1 MSMIFC
7 RSCGKEI
14 HETAPQCPHCGAMK
28 NNKSNQIKEIPPE
41 VKGWSWGAFLLNWIW
56 AIGNKTWI
64 GLLAIIPWVGIIM
77 AIVLGFK
84 GREWAW
90 KNKEWES
97 IEHFNR
103 VQKKWSYWGVVI
115 FVTLLILGVV
125 AGVGY
130 GFYEDYSK
138 RSKTEIET
146 DESFGLNENTH
157 KEENQKNN
165 SSPIA
170 LAPEYKELEVT
181 EKSIGG
187 IFQLQQPNDRI
198 GFAINYASRK
208 GVVNLM
214 ESVVDDVSLT
224 GYVSVQK
231 AYQFGEKYIFIVST
245 GEWGLSCPAT
255 TYAFTYNLSQEYI
268 SGKKSIEGCSENI
281 ITLID
286 GNKLIVKKE
295 GAQSIFYDGQ
305 ANSEE
310 IKQNQS
316 LSKDEVNVVVPL
328 PRGDCDME
336 YSDLLKKSN
345 LPAKEIQIHGPDDED
360 FSGYGCPYRITPKP
374 GTKVPIGTAVNYRSA
389 FEGS

>member
-7 RSCGKEI
+7 RSCGKQI
-14 HETAPQCPHCGAMK
+14 HETAPKCPHCGAEQR
-28 NNKSNQIKEIPPE
+28 NQSNQTKEVPPE
-41 VKGWSWGAFLLNWIW
+41 IKGWSWGAFFLNWIW

-64 GLLAIIPWVGIIM
+64 GLLAIIPWIGIIV

-115 FVTLLILGVV
+115 FITLATLGII

-138 RSKTEIET
+138 RSKTETET
-146 DESFGLNENTH
+146 GESFGLDENAP
-157 KEENQKNN
+157 KEENQKNIA
-165 SSPIA
+165 PIA
-170 LAPEYKELEVT
+170 VAPEYKELNVT
-181 EKSIGG
+181 ESSVGS
-187 IFQLQQPNDRI
+187 IFQLRQLNETI
-198 GFAINYASRK
+198 GTAINHSSRK

-224 GYVSVQK
+224 GYVSVEK
-231 AYQFGEKYIFIVST
+231 AYQFGEKYIIIVST
-245 GEWGLSCPAT
+245 GEQGQSCAAT
-255 TYAFTYNLSQEYI
+255 TYAFTYDLTQEYV
-268 SGKKSIEGCSENI
+268 SGKKAIEGCSESI
-281 ITLID
+281 ITFSE

-295 GAQSIFYDGQ
+295 KGQSAFYDGQ
-305 ANSEE
+305 VKSDKATQ
-310 IKQNQS
+310 IQS
-316 LSKDEVNVVVPL
+316 LSREENIVVQL

-336 YSDLLKKSN
+336 YSDLLKQAKLSV
-345 LPAKEIQIHGPDDED
+345 KEIQIHGPDDAD
-360 FSGYGCPYRITPKP
+360 FAGYGCPYRITPKP
-374 GTKVPIGTAVNYRSA
+374 GTQVTSGATISYRSA
-389 FEGS
+389 WEGG